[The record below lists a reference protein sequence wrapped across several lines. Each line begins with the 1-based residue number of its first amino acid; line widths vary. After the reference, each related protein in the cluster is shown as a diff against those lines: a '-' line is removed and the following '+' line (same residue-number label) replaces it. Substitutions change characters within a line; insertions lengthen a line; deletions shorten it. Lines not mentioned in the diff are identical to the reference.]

1 MICFF
6 CGAKILN
13 SEIYRKQQ
21 MARVS
26 QCSRFMY
33 LLHCNK
39 CNKGFDYRSLLKHK
53 ELFKN
58 TLILI
63 GV

>member
-1 MICFF
+1 MICFY

-13 SEIYRKQQ
+13 SEICRNRQ
-21 MARVS
+21 MACVS

-53 ELFKN
+53 ELFNN
-58 TLILI
+58 TLLLI

>member
-6 CGAKILN
+6 CSAKISY
-13 SEIYRKQQ
+13 SEINRKCK